1 MASSWSGEAVYY
13 LGRRSPIISSG
24 SRLNVVGLSAVVA
37 LGVRSVGEESS

>member
-24 SRLNVVGLSAVVA
+24 SGSRLNVVGLSAVVA
-37 LGVRSVGEESS
+37 LGV